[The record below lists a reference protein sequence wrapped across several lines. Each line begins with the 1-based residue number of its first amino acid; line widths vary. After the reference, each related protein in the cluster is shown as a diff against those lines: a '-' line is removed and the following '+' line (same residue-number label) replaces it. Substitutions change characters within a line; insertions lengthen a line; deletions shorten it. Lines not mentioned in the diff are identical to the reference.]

1 MLKRLE
7 FSHCKGKNL
16 QWGLAH
22 KANVSQDSPSW
33 RFFGVK
39 NNVRLSTFDRA
50 IRGNVYSQNGKESGD
65 KKTKSEKG

>member
-1 MLKRLE
+1 M
-7 FSHCKGKNL
+7 
-16 QWGLAH
+16 
-22 KANVSQDSPSW
+22 ANVSQDSPSW